1 MCIQLEV
8 VNANSKQ
15 KMGSTIKA
23 KNMHSVKGT
32 GVHAHTHT
40 HIHVWYKRPIFTVV
54 KYTHHKR
61 EYFNHFD
68 AQRTDIKCTHAGRPS
83 PP

>member
-40 HIHVWYKRPIFTVV
+40 HTYM
-54 KYTHHKR
+54 Y
-61 EYFNHFD
+61 
-68 AQRTDIKCTHAGRPS
+68 DIRGQFLLW
-83 PP
+83 